1 MNLIKTNVLTRL
13 TSEELTAA
21 QAQGWFCYCRR
32 KADDNMCGQSRL
44 PIIFVFAQLRVGFG
58 VLPRGAFDPSH
69 ATNKQDLKS
78 EAAYCSSADLRH
90 TICQSVLFEGSGQ

>member
-13 TSEELTAA
+13 TFRESTAA

-32 KADDNMCGQSRL
+32 KTDGNVCGQSRL
-44 PIIFVFAQLRVGFG
+44 PISFVFAQLRVGFG

-69 ATNKQDLKS
+69 ATNRQDLKS
-78 EAAYCSSADLRH
+78 KTAYCSSAYLRH